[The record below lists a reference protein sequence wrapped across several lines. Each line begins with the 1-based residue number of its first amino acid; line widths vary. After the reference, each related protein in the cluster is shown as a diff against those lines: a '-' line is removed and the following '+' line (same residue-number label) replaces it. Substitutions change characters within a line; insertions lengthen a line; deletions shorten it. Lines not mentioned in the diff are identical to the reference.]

1 MKEPPVDTKRELI
14 ERFGKQLAEVFNHT
28 LDQLTYAL
36 DDSEIEVHRNL
47 RNFVAALPIED
58 RPHLVTQSALESFI
72 HDLMSRFDE
81 SDDFKIIG
89 TLKDGSQFD
98 LRDLCPEGLH
108 GNQLNWLEKYGSRE
122 DVYAKVSRESS

>member
-1 MKEPPVDTKRELI
+1 MKEPPVGTKSELI

-36 DDSEIEVHRNL
+36 SVSEIEVHRNL
-47 RNFVAALPIED
+47 RNFVATLPIED
-58 RPHLVTQSALESFI
+58 KPHLVAQSALESFI

-89 TLKDGSQFD
+89 KLKDGTQFD

-108 GNQLNWLEKYGSRE
+108 GITVTVHFTTDLR
-122 DVYAKVSRESS
+122 